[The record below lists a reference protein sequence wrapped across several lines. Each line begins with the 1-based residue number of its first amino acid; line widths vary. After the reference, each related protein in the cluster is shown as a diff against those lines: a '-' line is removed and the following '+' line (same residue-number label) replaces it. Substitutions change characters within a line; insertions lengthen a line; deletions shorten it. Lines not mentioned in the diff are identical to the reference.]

1 MVASAAIFEQQVY
14 SLRLPSASSIFIAE
28 ANVIRLAL
36 KFAASSHESKF
47 MISSNTLPCM
57 LAIKC

>member
-14 SLRLPSASSIFIAE
+14 SLRLPAASSIFIAE

-36 KFAASSHESKF
+36 KFATSSE
-47 MISSNTLPCM
+47 
-57 LAIKC
+57 